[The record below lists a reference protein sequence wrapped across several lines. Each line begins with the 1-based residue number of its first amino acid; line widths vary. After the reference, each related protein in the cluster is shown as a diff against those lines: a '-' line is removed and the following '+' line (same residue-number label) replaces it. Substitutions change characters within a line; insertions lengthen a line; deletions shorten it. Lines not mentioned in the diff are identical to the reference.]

1 LTNHH
6 APTHAPRHTVDLD
19 AARAH
24 HHTATDARTPAA
36 LWLAVADVPVLLA
49 EIDRC
54 RTLLALT
61 RARHADLLAAARATL
76 AAYRDG
82 EADPLWYLRDE
93 LTAHGQ
99 QPPPGLHAAELLAQA
114 GHAEDGR

>member
-1 LTNHH
+1 MTT
-6 APTHAPRHTVDLD
+6 THAPRQTVDLE
-19 AARAH
+19 AARTH
-24 HHTATDARTPAA
+24 HHTATTTRTPAA
-36 LWLAVADVPVLLA
+36 LWTAVADLPVLLA

-61 RARHADLLAAARATL
+61 RAEYANLLAAARATI

-93 LTAHGQ
+93 LSAHGQ
-99 QPPPGLHAAELLAQA
+99 LPPPDMHVPELLAQA
-114 GHAEDGR
+114 APIAAEDRR

>member
-1 LTNHH
+1 LTIHH
-6 APTHAPRHTVDLD
+6 APSHAPRHTVDLE

-24 HHTATDARTPAA
+24 HDHATTTHATPA
-36 LWLAVADVPVLLA
+36 LWHAVADIPVLLA

-54 RTLLALT
+54 RALVAYT
-61 RARHADLLAAARATL
+61 RAQHADLLAAARATVT
-76 AAYRDG
+76 AWHDG

-99 QPPPGLHAAELLAQA
+99 LPPLPSPAGTAEA
-114 GHAEDGR
+114 GR